1 MNQVFLSII
10 FFYRKT
16 RLISENSFF
25 FIIDHK
31 KIYNIMKMKNFI
43 VALMSC
49 ITTLCQLFKAVAL
62 LIPIDNLPVKSTIFF
77 IMAAILKIKMAATK
91 NNH

>member
-1 MNQVFLSII
+1 
-10 FFYRKT
+10 
-16 RLISENSFF
+16 
-25 FIIDHK
+25 
-31 KIYNIMKMKNFI
+31 
-43 VALMSC
+43 MSC

-91 NNH
+91 KLSLKNVN